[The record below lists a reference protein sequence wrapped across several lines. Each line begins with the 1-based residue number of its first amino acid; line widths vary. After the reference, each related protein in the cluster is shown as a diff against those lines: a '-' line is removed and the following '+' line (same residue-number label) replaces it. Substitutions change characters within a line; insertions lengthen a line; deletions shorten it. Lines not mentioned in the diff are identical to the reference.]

1 MDSRITVTVHT
12 KDLVPMSSTCR
23 DMPYANLC
31 PPPPLIQ
38 TGKLAFGDESPYR
51 VTVFGWFEE
60 FFRGHNSLQDEERTG
75 MPRWQ

>member
-1 MDSRITVTVHT
+1 MLTLLSNKSYEAGLNQDKCFQR
-12 KDLVPMSSTCR
+12 L
-23 DMPYANLC
+23 
-31 PPPPLIQ
+31 Q
-38 TGKLAFGDESPYR
+38 LAFGDESPYR